1 VISAARRN
9 KLGGGLSA
17 VLVLGVAAAAAYGVY
32 AFVTR
37 SRPTPFQNISV
48 TKVTDGGKSVLAA
61 ISPDGNYILN
71 LVRENGLA
79 SLWLRNVPTNSNTQ
93 VQPPA
98 DLYYLGLRF
107 STDGNY
113 LYFERSEPGNTEEK
127 TRPVFLCARP
137 RALAWRKPQTYHPE
151 KDQKHQTSPDRSR
164 SEEAHVSTDSGQ
176 VLKRLDF
183 ERPRVGLVRFNQDG
197 KAVVY
202 PTRDKGIDNLW
213 LRPLDGSKGK
223 QLTDFTPER
232 IWDFHWSFDGSKL
245 ALVRG
250 HTDADVV
257 LIRDAQQ

>member
-1 VISAARRN
+1 MAASPFWQPSRRMATTFSTSSE
-9 KLGGGLSA
+9 KTVWPACGCAMFPPIATPKSSRPQTCTIWACDFRPTATIFTSSA
-17 VLVLGVAAAAAYGVY
+17 VNRGIRKRKHGQ
-32 AFVTR
+32 F
-37 SRPTPFQNISV
+37 FF
-48 TKVTDGGKSVLAA
+48 VLARV
-61 ISPDGNYILN
+61 L
-71 LVRENGLA
+71 LA
-79 SLWLRNVPTNSNTQ
+79 FAMQ
-93 VQPPA
+93 
-98 DLYYLGLRF
+98 
-107 STDGNY
+107 
-113 LYFERSEPGNTEEK
+113 
-127 TRPVFLCARP
+127 
-137 RALAWRKPQTYHPE
+137 PQTYHPE